1 LIHWQF
7 GVDGRAGGDGDF
19 DGGGIVAFA
28 EVGVGPEIVVDLVPS
43 VEPVFAGA
51 EIRKRELAVVAGD
64 LLDGWRGGVGGD
76 EGDDGAGEIG
86 NDAGDVMVPAEGLRT
101 MSMWVEVRI
110 WNSGVGR
117 SFPSIWT
124 AWTKQPGGRERGSTA
139 MAYWPGPKGE
149 LGGSELR
156 FGIRFR
162 EPRTP
167 LWLMGESLS
176 VRLMRAV
183 TFGEGLM
190 ARTMPETSAATVT
203 LPVAHAWRLFD
214 DS

>member
-110 WNSGVGR
+110 LELR
-117 SFPSIWT
+117 
-124 AWTKQPGGRERGSTA
+124 GREIFSVDLDGLDEAAGREGAGFDGDGILAGAEGRAGGIGIEVRDSVQGAPDPFVADGGIAIGEADASGDLRRGA
-139 MAYWPGPKGE
+139 HGEDDAGDFGGDGDAAGGPC
-149 LGGSELR
+149 LAA
-156 FGIRFR
+156 
-162 EPRTP
+162 
-167 LWLMGESLS
+167 
-176 VRLMRAV
+176 VR
-183 TFGEGLM
+183 
-190 ARTMPETSAATVT
+190 
-203 LPVAHAWRLFD
+203 
-214 DS
+214 